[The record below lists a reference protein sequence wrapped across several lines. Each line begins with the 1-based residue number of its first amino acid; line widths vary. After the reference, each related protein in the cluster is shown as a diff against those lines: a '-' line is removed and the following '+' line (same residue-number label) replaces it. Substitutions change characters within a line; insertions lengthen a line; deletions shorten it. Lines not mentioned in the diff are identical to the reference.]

1 MSAEALQ
8 ALQALQ
14 AALARIDHAAVNA
27 EIAAIRTELAHVEAK
42 ESEVTEEL
50 RRLADRIQNFAAP
63 SPEAIAAAVL
73 AGAELA
79 DAAFAGE
86 TKAELE
92 DRRDALRSSLGP
104 IRARIDALRIELMD
118 AEGRALRPL
127 SEAVRPYVQHLHDRQ
142 RRAAEEVVQC
152 DAALLAI
159 SRGLR
164 CHIEHESASE
174 LARKALTG
182 PASLLGLRDV
192 LPVPEDL
199 LSVLQ
204 PLAAASEA
212 IKAIPASIPTR

>member
-1 MSAEALQ
+1 MSTDALK
-8 ALQALQ
+8 
-14 AALARIDHAAVNA
+14 ALATAVAAIDHSASNA
-27 EIAAIRTELAHVEAK
+27 EIVAIRSEIAHVESK
-42 ESEVTEEL
+42 EAQVTEEL
-50 RRLADRIQNFAAP
+50 RRLAGQIQNFAAP
-63 SPEAIAAAVL
+63 SPEAVAAAVL

-104 IRARIDALRIELMD
+104 IRARMDQLRIELMD
-118 AEGRALRPL
+118 AEGRALRPIA
-127 SEAVRPYVQHLHDRQ
+127 EAVRPYVQHLHDRQ

-174 LARKALTG
+174 LAREALTG
-182 PASLLGLRDV
+182 PASLLGLRNV